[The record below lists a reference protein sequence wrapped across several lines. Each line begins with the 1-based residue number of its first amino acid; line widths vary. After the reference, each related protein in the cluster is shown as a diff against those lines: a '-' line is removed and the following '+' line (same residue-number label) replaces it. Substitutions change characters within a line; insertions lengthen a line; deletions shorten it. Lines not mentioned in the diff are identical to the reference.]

1 MKTRTIEKAI
11 AAKVEAFAATLPTE
25 LGDRV
30 RKGTIVAG
38 GCIASMLLQ
47 EPVNDYDLYFTTQDL
62 ALDVARH
69 FGATRGLEAKLYDG
83 RITFGTGAHR
93 EQFVP
98 DITGADPDP
107 DASDEVKEEESKHTP
122 PFSPLFI
129 TNNAISL
136 TSKTQ
141 LVIRFWGTPEEILK
155 NFDYVHCTNYWSAET
170 GLHLNTEAL
179 TSLLTK
185 ELRYVG
191 SLYPL
196 CSLIRLRKFLKRG
209 FTCNAGQMLK
219 MMFQVSQLDLADIR
233 TLQDQLIGV
242 DSVYF
247 ISLISALRETQGA
260 GGVIDTGT
268 VCEAVDRIFG

>member
-11 AAKVEAFAATLPTE
+11 AAKVEAFAATLPPE

-69 FGATRGLEAKLYDG
+69 FGATRGLEAQLYEG
-83 RITFGTGAHR
+83 RITFGAHGNR
-93 EQFVP
+93 AQFVP
-98 DITGADPDP
+98 DNTGEDPDP
-107 DASDEVKEEESKHTP
+107 DAEPKTEEDSKRTP

-141 LVIRFWGTPEEILK
+141 LVIRFWGTPEEILR

-170 GLHLNTEAL
+170 GLHLNAEAL

-219 MMFQVSQLDLADIR
+219 MMFQVSRLDLADIR

-247 ISLISALRETQGA
+247 ISLIGQLREMQEA
-260 GGVIDTGT
+260 GTAIDGSVI
-268 VCEAVDRIFG
+268 CEAVDRIFG